1 MPVRS
6 PGIPRSRGFS
16 GRNCF
21 GSTGRLF
28 AGASMSRESR
38 DADLRMKFIRGEI
51 TFQEYKS
58 LLSGRNT
65 LRDRIRGHIS
75 SLLLVIISLAVIGFI
90 LSRLRIVVLIPVS
103 IWVFLLIVLVTILVL
118 FFVLDH
124 FINPD

>member
-1 MPVRS
+1 
-6 PGIPRSRGFS
+6 
-16 GRNCF
+16 
-21 GSTGRLF
+21 
-28 AGASMSRESR
+28 MSRESR

>member
-1 MPVRS
+1 
-6 PGIPRSRGFS
+6 
-16 GRNCF
+16 
-21 GSTGRLF
+21 
-28 AGASMSRESR
+28 
-38 DADLRMKFIRGEI
+38 MKFIRGEI